1 MKDFL
6 YDKEI
11 SYEESGME
19 EYEMYI
25 LYHRMKEK
33 GINEDFFL
41 PLMEEEE

>member
-6 YDKEI
+6 YEEEI
-11 SYEESGME
+11 SYEESGMD

-33 GINEDFFL
+33 GINLDFFL
-41 PLMEEEE
+41 PLVEEGE